1 MSERSTMP
9 EVIIVEDADQAGQLV
24 ARRIADAIAARP
36 NFVLGV
42 ATGSTP
48 LTTYQA
54 LAEIVTRERLP
65 LDRVQA
71 FALDEYVG
79 LPEDHPES
87 YATVVEREVAEPLGL
102 APGNVHVPSGA
113 AADAQAGTAYEA
125 AIREAG
131 GIDLQLLGIGSS
143 GHIGFNEPGSPFDSR
158 TRVVELIEQTRLD
171 NARFFPSVDDVP
183 THAITQGIG
192 TILEARQ
199 LVLLAFGE
207 RKAAAVAAALQGPVT
222 EAMPASVL
230 HRHPS
235 ALVVI
240 DRAAASKLED

>member
-1 MSERSTMP
+1 MP

-54 LAEIVTRERLP
+54 LAEIATREQLP

-79 LPEDHPES
+79 LPEDHSES
-87 YATVVEREVAEPLGL
+87 YAKVVDREVAERLGL
-102 APGNVHVPSGA
+102 APGNVHVPSGT
-113 AADAQAGTAYEA
+113 AADAEAGTAYEA

-158 TRVVELIEQTRLD
+158 TRVVELIDQTRHD